1 MFDSQLQLPKIAP
14 ITCTINIHLLLR
26 AMATGNDVSRI
37 GEGQLGGV
45 DVPHCW
51 ICHEE
56 GTNELGEPLRR
67 DCSCRGSDAG
77 YAHLSCLV
85 KYAKQKTK
93 QWDGRDLGKLRMIWA
108 DCLCCKQPFQ
118 NELEHELVT
127 EFLSFVE
134 TNYPDNQGMYLI
146 ASYEKLASLT
156 NMTVANKNKCT
167 QASQEANNI
176 SNKMFSIIEQIKITQ
191 DPFLVRVKYI
201 EPRVYN
207 ILGRIALEEGTKESA
222 QKALAHFEKYRDLC
236 SESGLIDENPVAE
249 HNISIAKEKCGQV
262 SMCIKK
268 KLEQSQKLYN
278 VLVVK
283 EGEGTINTLIC
294 GKNLAKDL
302 YMAHRNREAER
313 LLEKLAEIS
322 KRVHGE
328 GHSVTKSIHSEQLL
342 AQRSK
347 QFARAICIVAAIVS
361 VFLFYWQ
368 LVFIF
373 EKLNI
378 YIDLYTEE
386 LPRRYH
392 FVIFLFWLTI
402 ILCGPII
409 ILCFVRSAL
418 RTARVK

>member
-1 MFDSQLQLPKIAP
+1 MTYQTKCSPSLSKIKFTLDP
-14 ITCTINIHLLLR
+14 
-26 AMATGNDVSRI
+26 V
-37 GEGQLGGV
+37 
-45 DVPHCW
+45 
-51 ICHEE
+51 
-56 GTNELGEPLRR
+56 
-67 DCSCRGSDAG
+67 
-77 YAHLSCLV
+77 
-85 KYAKQKTK
+85 
-93 QWDGRDLGKLRMIWA
+93 
-108 DCLCCKQPFQ
+108 
-118 NELEHELVT
+118 
-127 EFLSFVE
+127 
-134 TNYPDNQGMYLI
+134 LI
-146 ASYEKLASLT
+146 
-156 NMTVANKNKCT
+156 
-167 QASQEANNI
+167 
-176 SNKMFSIIEQIKITQ
+176 
-191 DPFLVRVKYI
+191 RVQYI

-207 ILGRIALEEGTKESA
+207 CLGRVALEEGTKEGA

-249 HNISIAKEKCGQV
+249 HNISIAKDKCGQV

-294 GKNLAKDL
+294 GKNLARDL

-322 KRVHGE
+322 KQVHGE
-328 GHSVTKSIHSEQLL
+328 GHSVTKSIHLEQLI
-342 AQRSK
+342 ARRSK
-347 QFARAICIVAAIVS
+347 QFARAICIVAVIVS
-361 VFLFYWQ
+361 VCILYWQ

-392 FVIFLFWLTI
+392 LVIYLSGLTI
-402 ILCGPII
+402 ILCGPIL

-418 RTARVK
+418 RTARVKRRSCLINF

>member
-1 MFDSQLQLPKIAP
+1 
-14 ITCTINIHLLLR
+14 
-26 AMATGNDVSRI
+26 MAIGNVVSRI

-45 DVPHCW
+45 DVPQCW
-51 ICHEE
+51 ICHDE
-56 GTNELGEPLRR
+56 GTDESGESLRR
-67 DCSCRGSDAG
+67 DCSCRGSDSG
-77 YAHLSCLV
+77 FVHLSCLV
-85 KYAKQKTK
+85 GYIKHKTK
-93 QWDGRDLGKLRMIWA
+93 QWDGRDFDELWKLWQECPR
-108 DCLCCKQPFQ
+108 CKQRHQ
-118 NELEHELVT
+118 NELRVELAT
-127 EFLSFVE
+127 EFVSFVE
-134 TNYPDNQGMYLI
+134 TNYSDNQGMYLI
-146 ASYEKLASLT
+146 ASYEKLTSLT

-167 QASQEANNI
+167 QASQEANDI
-176 SNKMFSIIEQIKITQ
+176 SNKMLSIIEQIKITH
-191 DPFLVRVKYI
+191 DPFLILIRVKYI

-207 ILGRIALEEGTKESA
+207 CLGRIALEEGAKEGA

-236 SESGLIDENPVAE
+236 SASGLIDENPVAE
-249 HNISIAKEKCGQV
+249 HNISVAKEKCGQV

-283 EGEGTINTLIC
+283 EGEGAINTLIC

-313 LLEKLAEIS
+313 LLEKLAETS
-322 KRVHGE
+322 KQVHGE
-328 GHSVTKSIHSEQLL
+328 GHSVTKSIHSELLL

-347 QFARAICIVAAIVS
+347 QFARAICIVAVIVS
-361 VFLFYWQ
+361 VSLLYWQ
-368 LVFIF
+368 LMFIF

-392 FVIFLFWLTI
+392 FVLFLSELTI

-418 RTARVK
+418 RTARVKYQ